1 MSFKAAFIAHAPDAD
16 PVRHRTKLETG
27 LYTLITVLV
36 RDQKQSLEV
45 CKQLVRDEGINSIIL
60 CPGFTTLEAGEIAQ
74 AAGPGVAVAV
84 SRVDAPGARVVRE
97 VMEREGWFSKA
108 PKS

>member
-36 RDQKQSLEV
+36 RDQKQS
-45 CKQLVRDEGINSIIL
+45 CPRGGRQLHHPVSGIYH
-60 CPGFTTLEAGEIAQ
+60 PGGGGNCAGGR
-74 AAGPGVAVAV
+74 AGRGRGGVAGGCAG
-84 SRVDAPGARVVRE
+84 GARR
-97 VMEREGWFSKA
+97 A
-108 PKS
+108 

>member
-16 PVRHRTKLETG
+16 PDKHRTRLETG
-27 LYTLITVLV
+27 LYTLITVLA
-36 RDQKQSLEV
+36 RDQKQSLEI
-45 CKQLVRDEGINSIIL
+45 CKELVREEGVQSIIL
-60 CPGFTTLEAGEIAQ
+60 CPGFSTLDAGEIAQ

-84 SRVDAPGARVVRE
+84 SRVDTPGARVVRE

-108 PKS
+108 SRA